1 MMAVTLQTLEA
12 ACHETHTRNN
22 YLPLLLV
29 NKEIIACLCGRCEA
43 YSSQVVSLQE
53 QMAQLEATMTQVT
66 DERDKA
72 QTALKRLT
80 DEVKAKEEQW
90 ASESQVS

>member
-1 MMAVTLQTLEA
+1 M
-12 ACHETHTRNN
+12 
-22 YLPLLLV
+22 
-29 NKEIIACLCGRCEA
+29 
-43 YSSQVVSLQE
+43 QE
-53 QMAQLEATMTQVT
+53 QLAQLEATMTQVT

-90 ASESQVS
+90 ASESQVSGHPSFPSSFPSSLHSFPFCLYFSLHPSILFPLVSGQSKV

>member
-1 MMAVTLQTLEA
+1 MQE
-12 ACHETHTRNN
+12 
-22 YLPLLLV
+22 
-29 NKEIIACLCGRCEA
+29 
-43 YSSQVVSLQE
+43 QVV
-53 QMAQLEATMTQVT
+53 QLESTVTQFK

-90 ASESQVS
+90 ASESQVR